1 MKTTPQW
8 LTKRLDIWVKKDL
21 GLGLLRIDR
30 FWKAIKMSWLRRL
43 TSSKSTW
50 ALLHRAETKPYT
62 FSQMTS
68 NWSKIEMARSKMDNL
83 VWKEIY
89 GALLACRK
97 NLVKASPPEY
107 LFLPV
112 NGEPYI
118 TKNNIA
124 IQQPWC
130 ENLMINDILDFNGRF
145 KKLRIIP
152 LKRDQFSMKT
162 LQ

>member
-1 MKTTPQW
+1 ME
-8 LTKRLDIWVKKDL
+8 
-21 GLGLLRIDR
+21 GNLR
-30 FWKAIKMSWLRRL
+30 
-43 TSSKSTW
+43 
-50 ALLHRAETKPYT
+50 
-62 FSQMTS
+62 
-68 NWSKIEMARSKMDNL
+68 
-83 VWKEIY
+83 
-89 GALLACRK
+89 ALLACRK

-145 KKLRIIP
+145 KKN
-152 LKRDQFSMKT
+152 
-162 LQ
+162 